1 MAKIDFDETESQNI
15 TPETSLLGS
24 VLQLKKDIIKITSF
38 NQEELLE
45 SLKQSQ
51 VNTIILVKEHES
63 VIYIDTKSTN

>member
-1 MAKIDFDETESQNI
+1 ESQNI
-15 TPETSLLGS
+15 TPETSLLGN

-45 SLKQSQ
+45 
-51 VNTIILVKEHES
+51 LVKTKSGEYYYSSQGRES